1 MKDRRLKKLLRV
13 TFPGLCVAAVF
24 VAPQVQQSAFP
35 RSFAYVAI
43 EEKDQKTEDSRA
55 ALNKYLGI
63 LATHPTAT
71 DVLVKVGLIYHQLGE
86 ESKAVEQFQ
95 TALKQDPNLLDANL
109 FAGVDLLQLRQP
121 QQALRFLQ
129 RAYHLAPRDERVLD
143 SLAHVYA
150 ILGQFDRANRLY
162 LQLSHVNPKNINAWY
177 GLGVT
182 YFSIQRVT
190 HSRLYEG
197 APDSVYSR
205 TLLADTLLLQ
215 GEADQ
220 AAQIYSD
227 LIAKTMDQLCAH
239 ARLGLTHLRRKAF
252 EDADQEFR
260 IERQQH
266 PGCLL
271 AEIGM
276 GALALDQGENE
287 DALRRFELVLRTD
300 SGFFVSKA
308 TLVATEVDP
317 SRLSAFA
324 TEMGGRP
331 GAARL
336 IVDALESVHSELDPA
351 SAPGMSSDGGIAAD
365 KLYAQSQYAQCTLAL
380 RNRVA
385 LSVQERLLL
394 SDCAYNT
401 GDYSVA
407 FDSSRKVLES
417 SPSSAA
423 ALYWETMAA
432 DSLALAAME
441 RAVSLDPK
449 SPKVHLLLAEAN
461 RVQHKFAEE
470 EREYNQVIELEPRNI
485 DARLALV
492 TAYCQTAQYDDGLRQ
507 LDAILAIRPQDPEAN
522 YLKAE
527 ILMSRKEE
535 NAALPFL
542 KNAMQANKAIQP
554 RVHALLGRA
563 YAVQGNTTEAIHEL
577 KAALNSDRDG
587 SYHYQLYRLFLKIGD
602 TDAAKAALERSMEL
616 RSNQHRKEAD
626 PPAIIV
632 EPPL

>member
-1 MKDRRLKKLLRV
+1 MELFRV
-13 TFPGLCVAAVF
+13 TFAALCVAAVF
-24 VAPQVQQSAFP
+24 VAPPAQQSAFP
-35 RSFAYVAI
+35 NSIAYIAV
-43 EEKDQKTEDSRA
+43 EETDKTTEDPRA
-55 ALNKYLGI
+55 ALNKYVGM
-63 LATHPTAT
+63 LAAHPTAA
-71 DVLVKVGLIYHQLGE
+71 DVRVKVGLIYHQLGE
-86 ESKAVEQFQ
+86 ESKAVKHFQ
-95 TALKQDPNLLDANL
+95 AALKQDPNLLDANL
-109 FAGVDLLQLRQP
+109 FAGIDLLQLRQP

-129 RAYHLAPRDERVLD
+129 HAYQLAPRDERVLD

-150 ILGQFDRANRLY
+150 ILGQVDRANRLY
-162 LQLSHVNPKNINAWY
+162 LQLSQVNPENVNAWY

-190 HSRLYEG
+190 HIRLQEG

-215 GEADQ
+215 GEVDQ

-252 EDADQEFR
+252 GEADQEFR

-276 GALALDQGENE
+276 GALALEQGENE
-287 DALRRFELVLRTD
+287 DALRRFELVLHTD

-336 IVDALESVHSELDPA
+336 IVQAPESGYAELDPA
-351 SAPGMSSDGGIAAD
+351 PPPSVKGGIAPGT
-365 KLYAQSQYAQCTLAL
+365 LYVQSQYSQCTLAL
-380 RNRVA
+380 RNRVD
-385 LSVQERLLL
+385 LSRQERLLL

-401 GDYSVA
+401 GDYSIA
-407 FDSSRKVLES
+407 FDSSRKVLDA
-417 SPSSAA
+417 SPSSTA

-432 DSLALAAME
+432 ESLALAAME

-461 RVQHKFAEE
+461 RMQHKFAEE
-470 EREYNQVIELEPRNI
+470 ESEYKQVIELEPQNI
-485 DARLALV
+485 DARLALA

-527 ILMSRKEE
+527 ILMSRRGET
-535 NAALPFL
+535 AALPFL
-542 KNAMQANKAIQP
+542 KNAMQANKAILP
-554 RVHALLGRA
+554 RVHALLGQA
-563 YAVQGNTTEAIHEL
+563 YAAQGKTAEAIHEL

-587 SYHYQLYRLFLKIGD
+587 SYHYQIYRLFQKIGD
-602 TDAAKAALERSMEL
+602 TDAAKAALERSIEL

-626 PPAIIV
+626 PPAVIV